1 MSKPFNLRSS
11 WNHPSAQLA
20 FADLAPGMLAM
31 AAWGCVTG
39 VAMVESGLTAWQAV
53 GMTFIVFAGTA
64 QLASLPLIA
73 MAAPFWLIWVSA
85 LVINLRFVIYALGQ
99 RDWMAGL
106 PANRRFLHGAFTTDI
121 VAASVNR
128 RLASPPQGFDPI
140 AYFRMGSLMSWVSW
154 QTSSVL
160 GIWLAGQ
167 LPAGLGLAFLAAL
180 AILAMLLPMV
190 KDRAGLACVTVA
202 ALTSMLARGLPLNLG
217 LLLSIVAG
225 LLAAVLVRQLA
236 KDQAVES
243 VGGPRT

>member
-1 MSKPFNLRSS
+1 MRKPFDLPLTLG
-11 WNHPSAQLA
+11 HPSARMA

-39 VAMVESGLTAWQAV
+39 VAMVESGLSPWQAV
-53 GMTFIVFAGTA
+53 GMTLIVFAGTA

-73 MAAPFWLIWVSA
+73 MAAPFWLIWLSA
-85 LVINLRFVIYALGQ
+85 VVINLRFVIYALGQ
-99 RDWMAGL
+99 RDWMTRLSAGS
-106 PANRRFLHGAFTTDI
+106 RFMHGALTTDI

-128 RLASPPQGFDPI
+128 RLATPPAGFDPI

-154 QTSSVL
+154 QASSIL

-190 KDRAGLACVTVA
+190 RDRAGLACVTA
-202 ALTSMLARGLPLNLG
+202 AAVTSLLTKGLPLNLG
-217 LLLSIVAG
+217 LLLSIIVG
-225 LLAAVLVRQLA
+225 LSAAVMVRQCLGVTPDSA
-236 KDQAVES
+236 EK
-243 VGGPRT
+243 RR

>member
-1 MSKPFNLRSS
+1 MRKPFDLQSFWR
-11 WNHPSAQLA
+11 HPSARLA

-53 GMTFIVFAGTA
+53 GMTLIVFAGTA

-99 RDWMAGL
+99 RDWLAGL
-106 PANRRFLHGAFTTDI
+106 SASRRFLHGAFTTDI

-128 RLASPPQGFDPI
+128 RLASPPDGFEPV

-154 QTSSVL
+154 QASSVL

-167 LPAGLGLAFLAAL
+167 LPPGLGLAFLAAL
-180 AILAMLLPMV
+180 AILAMLLPMI
-190 KDRAGLACVTVA
+190 KDRAGLACVMA
-202 ALTSMLARGLPLNLG
+202 AAVTSMLARGLPLNLG

-225 LLAAVLVRQLA
+225 LLAAVMVRQCF
-236 KDQAVES
+236 KDRAAHS
-243 VGGPRT
+243 TGGQT

>member
-1 MSKPFNLRSS
+1 LRKPFDLFLMLG
-11 WNHPSAQLA
+11 HPSARMA
-20 FADLAPGMLAM
+20 FTDLAPGMLAM

-39 VAMVESGLTAWQAV
+39 VAMVESGLSPWQAV

-64 QLASLPLIA
+64 QLASLPLMA
-73 MAAPFWLIWVSA
+73 MAAPFWLIWLSA

-99 RDWMAGL
+99 RDWMGRLSAGS
-106 PANRRFLHGAFTTDI
+106 RFLHGALTTDI

-128 RLASPPQGFDPI
+128 RLATPPADFDPI

-154 QTSSVL
+154 QASSVL

-190 KDRAGLACVTVA
+190 RDRAGLACVTAA
-202 ALTSMLARGLPLNLG
+202 ALTSLLARGLPLNLG
-217 LLLSIVAG
+217 LLVSIMVG
-225 LLAAVLVRQLA
+225 LLAAVVVRQWSGA
-236 KDQAVES
+236 SPDAWETRS
-243 VGGPRT
+243 

>member
-1 MSKPFNLRSS
+1 MRKPFDLQSFWR
-11 WNHPSAQLA
+11 HPSARLA

-53 GMTFIVFAGTA
+53 GMTLIVFAGTA

-99 RDWMAGL
+99 RDWMVGL
-106 PANRRFLHGAFTTDI
+106 SATRRFLHGAFTTDI

-128 RLASPPQGFDPI
+128 RLASPPEGFEPV

-154 QTSSVL
+154 QASSVL

-167 LPAGLGLAFLAAL
+167 LPPGLGLAFLAAL
-180 AILAMLLPMV
+180 AILAMLLPMI
-190 KDRAGLACVTVA
+190 KDRAGLACVVTASV
-202 ALTSMLARGLPLNLG
+202 TSMLARGLPLNLG

-225 LLAAVLVRQLA
+225 LLAAAMVRQCF
-236 KDQAVES
+236 KD
-243 VGGPRT
+243 RTAHSAEGQT